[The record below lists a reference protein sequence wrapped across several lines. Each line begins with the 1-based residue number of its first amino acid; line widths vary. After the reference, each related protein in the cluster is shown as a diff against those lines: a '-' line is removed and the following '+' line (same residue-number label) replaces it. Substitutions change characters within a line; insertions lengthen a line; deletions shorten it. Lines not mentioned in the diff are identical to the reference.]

1 MDEVLHANIFFI
13 ITSIAVIVFSLL
25 LCFALY
31 YVIKI
36 LQSIRRIVDRIDA
49 GSEMIVE
56 DVEQLRSYV
65 LGGGLVSQLVSFFMG
80 RRKAKAPREKR
91 GSRVNITDED

>member
-1 MDEVLHANIFFI
+1 MDEVLHANVFFV
-13 ITSIAVIVFSLL
+13 ITSIAVIIFSSL

-36 LQSIRRIVDRIDA
+36 LQSLRRIVDRIDA

-80 RRKAKAPREKR
+80 RRRTNKTREKR
-91 GSRVNITDED
+91 GTRVNITDED